1 MQIGIDTCVPD
12 SIVHTN
18 LLVTKASILCD
29 RGQEAASEEMESL
42 ILETRRKIFPAGH
55 GEIAN
60 ALGNIA
66 LSGVGTGNNLELQVE
81 RLKEALAIN
90 FANDPEERDKVLHL
104 RHFNLCFAYKEMG
117 KVDLAKEELQ
127 KAIDCVEKEFG
138 KTARYNN
145 M

>member
-1 MQIGIDTCVPD
+1 M
-12 SIVHTN
+12 
-18 LLVTKASILCD
+18 CD
-29 RGQEAASEEMESL
+29 RGQEAASEELEDI
-42 ILETRRKIFPAGH
+42 ILQTRRRIFPAGH

-66 LSGVGTGNNLELQVE
+66 LSGVGTGNNLGLQVE

-90 FANDPEERDKVLHL
+90 FANEPEERDKVLHL

-117 KVDLAKEELQ
+117 EVELAKEELQ
-127 KAIDCVEKEFG
+127 KATDCVEREFG